1 MISLIFYFS
10 NIITSIKFS
19 FVETLSFNPFQDE
32 AYSFTQSKK
41 VRVEVKRKVLNK
53 FKFGRVFSNSEKQ
66 VSKETEIMN
75 FIGQRAADEL
85 WLALTFVRLIKLYL
99 DR

>member
-1 MISLIFYFS
+1 M
-10 NIITSIKFS
+10 
-19 FVETLSFNPFQDE
+19 SFNPFQDE

-41 VRVEVKRKVLNK
+41 VRVEVKRKVLIK

-75 FIGQRAADEL
+75 FIGQRAADDL

-99 DR
+99 DRYAFTQICLNILQINRRVKHL